1 MATITTLLAAKA
13 EQVKPFIEQYVAK
26 QPAAEV
32 AALRENA
39 MRILK
44 DAAYA
49 RAETIKARRQ
59 WGVRPTTVDQDVATL
74 RKLAYTI
81 FEQCSAQAQ

>member
-13 EQVKPFIEQYVAK
+13 EQVKPWIEQYVSQ

-32 AALRENA
+32 AALKENA

-44 DAAYA
+44 DPAYC

-59 WGVRPTTVDQDVATL
+59 WGVRPTTVDQDVVTL
-74 RKLAYTI
+74 RKLAYAI
-81 FEQCSAQAQ
+81 FEACTPT